1 MGCSKG
7 LSTDEPVVSH
17 SVIGGIPI
25 YSGRHTQSDEN
36 TEVAATIPRSI
47 TPAAA
52 HLVDRT
58 RRHIALRL
66 LPFLFILYITNYLDR
81 TSVAYAAIGMSR
93 DLGFSDRVF
102 GLGAGIF
109 FVSYVALQVPGALL
123 VECWSAR
130 RMISATMITWG
141 SLTALTGLVHTP
153 TQLYLARFMLGAA
166 EAGFFPGVIVYLSH
180 WFIHDDRAKATSN
193 FMAAIPISFVI
204 GSPIAGWILGY
215 SWFAIKGWRW
225 LFILEG
231 MPAILLGIVAF
242 FYLTDFPG
250 EATWLAAEQR
260 QWIKGK
266 LGEEKSVTA
275 QAMSIRLALR
285 SRTIWLLASVCF
297 RALQLLFLVPDYA
310 ETPVRIFG
318 RECRPARR
326 SAILGGFRRD
336 AGQWMAFRQ
345 EPRKILALR
354 GAVSY
359 RGSRTSGAHH
369 SPPIHSVLT
378 PVVHDGGYVH
388 CLPSGLLGDPDR
400 NPGPVGGSGSSGNDQ
415 CSGQRCGL
423 CRTLPVR
430 LPEHSN
436 RITFLRTGRDD
447 GLFTCRRAADAV
459 HSKERANACQ
469 LNLPLGEAQRGLD
482 SPLRQTKP
490 FMENARANF
499 QHDSGRIVGKRE
511 VRAEQRVVQEG

>member
-1 MGCSKG
+1 MQPRRTRRIS
-7 LSTDEPVVSH
+7 LSHWRNSDILRPSH
-17 SVIGGIPI
+17 SVRTGN
-25 YSGRHTQSDEN
+25 TQ
-36 TEVAATIPRSI
+36 VAAAIPRSI
-47 TPAAA
+47 TPATA
-52 HLVDRT
+52 HLVDGT

-66 LPFLFILYITNYLDR
+66 LPFLFVLYITNYLDR

-130 RMISATMITWG
+130 RMISATMIAWG

-153 TQLYLARFMLGAA
+153 TQLYLARFVLGAA

-193 FMAAIPISFVI
+193 FIAAIPISFVI
-204 GSPIAGWILGY
+204 GSPIAGWILGH

-250 EATWLAAEQR
+250 EATWLAPEQR
-260 QWIKGK
+260 QWIQGK
-266 LGEEKSVTA
+266 LDEEKSVRA
-275 QAMSIRLALR
+275 QATSIRLALR
-285 SRTIWLLASVCF
+285 SRTILLLASVCF
-297 RALQLLFLVPDYA
+297 LNYFVLYSFVFWFPTMLKRQSGFSDVNVGLLGALPYLA
-310 ETPVRIFG
+310 
-318 RECRPARR
+318 
-326 SAILGGFRRD
+326 
-336 AGQWMAFRQ
+336 AFVAMQ
-345 EPRKILALR
+345 VNGWHSDKNTKDVALR

-359 RGSRTSGAHH
+359 RGNRTSGAHH
-369 SPPIHSVLT
+369 EPPVHSVFT
-378 PVVHDGGYVH
+378 PVVHDGGHVH

-400 NPGPVGGSGSSGNDQ
+400 NPGPVGGSGGSGNDQ
-415 CSGQRCGL
+415 CGWQRCGL

-430 LPEHSN
+430 LLEHSN
-436 RITFLRTGRDD
+436 GITFVRTGRDD
-447 GLFTCRRAADAV
+447 GLFTGRRTADAV
-459 HSKERANACQ
+459 HSKERAKARQ
-469 LNLPLGEAQRGLD
+469 LNLPLGEASCRFY
-482 SPLRQTKP
+482 P
-490 FMENARANF
+490 ARIQSAQF
-499 QHDSGRIVGKRE
+499 R
-511 VRAEQRVVQEG
+511 